1 MIRDRVRTDFFSH
14 IRYGYGKGPED
25 AEEIRQLVRNAGMSG
40 QFLQEVEERL
50 AEKE

>member
-1 MIRDRVRTDFFSH
+1 MKDMEKRNFHLRIA
-14 IRYGYGKGPED
+14 KPED
-25 AEEIRQLVRNAGMSG
+25 AEEIRQLVRNAGMIG